1 MRLLGNFAFC
11 FWFLGLA
18 SLAHADRIKDLASL
32 AGVRNNQLVGY
43 GLVVGLSGTGDA
55 NLGITLQSM
64 QAMLS
69 RFGMSTDTSGLSGAN
84 AAAVMVT
91 ADLAPFIKPGQ
102 TLDVTVSALGASA
115 SLRGGTLL
123 MTPLLGADGQT
134 YAIAQGNLAV
144 GGLGVAAADGSSLTV
159 NIPTVGRVPQGAT
172 VEKMV
177 ETPFLENEFL
187 ILNLHRSDFSTA
199 SALSSAVDDIFGQ
212 GTAVPIDGSSIRV
225 QAPADLTQRVSFV
238 SLLENVEVEPATP
251 PAQVIV
257 NSRTGTIII
266 NGNVRVTPAAIT
278 HGSLTVRVT
287 EDPNVQTQTNVVA
300 NDAGIVATPAAP
312 VVTPDS
318 AVDTEEKLA
327 KAFVFDPGIQL
338 TEIVDAINAV
348 GATPSDLVAIL
359 EALKV
364 SGALRAQLISSARG
378 LVAHYAS

>member
-1 MRLLGNFAFC
+1 MAQKLFHTILIVIFALFST
-11 FWFLGLA
+11 A
-18 SLAHADRIKDLASL
+18 VSADRIKDLASL
-32 AGVRNNQLVGY
+32 AGVRANQLVGY
-43 GLVVGLSGTGDA
+43 GLVVGLSGSGDK

-69 RFGMSTDTSGLSGAN
+69 RFGMSTDVAGLNGSN

-91 ADLAPFIKPGQ
+91 AELGPFLKPGQ
-102 TLDVTVSALGASA
+102 TLDVTVSALGAA
-115 SLRGGTLL
+115 ESLRGGTLL

-144 GGLGVAAADGSSLTV
+144 GGLGVQGEDASSLTV

-199 SALSSAVDDIFGQ
+199 AAVAEGIDKIFGE
-212 GTAVPIDGSSIRV
+212 GIAVAIDGSSIRV
-225 QAPADLTQRVSFV
+225 RAPVDPSQRVAFV
-238 SLLENVEVEPATP
+238 GLLGSVEVEPAAP

-278 HGSLTVRVT
+278 HGSLTVRVR
-287 EDPNVQTQTNVVA
+287 EDPKTETQNTVVA
-300 NDAGIVATPAAP
+300 DGDNVIVAPTDPL
-312 VVTPDS
+312 VTPD
-318 AVDTEEKLA
+318 TEITAEEETA
-327 KAFVFDPGIQL
+327 KAFMFDPGVDL
-338 TEIVDAINAV
+338 TDIVDAINAV

-364 SGALRAQLISSARG
+364 SGALRAQLIII
-378 LVAHYAS
+378 

>member
-1 MRLLGNFAFC
+1 MARKLFHTLLIIVFALFSTA
-11 FWFLGLA
+11 A
-18 SLAHADRIKDLASL
+18 SADRIKDLASL
-32 AGVRNNQLVGY
+32 AGVRANQLVGY
-43 GLVVGLSGTGDA
+43 GLVVGLSGSGDK

-69 RFGMSTDTSGLSGAN
+69 RFGMSTDIEGLNGSN

-91 ADLAPFIKPGQ
+91 SELGPFLKPGQ
-102 TLDVTVSALGASA
+102 TLDVTVSALGAA
-115 SLRGGTLL
+115 ESLRGGTLL

-144 GGLGVAAADGSSLTV
+144 GGLGVQGEDNSSLTV

-199 SALSSAVDDIFGQ
+199 AAVAEAIDKIFGD
-212 GTAVPIDGSSIRV
+212 GIAVAIDGSSIRV
-225 QAPADLTQRVSFV
+225 RAPVDPSQRVSFV
-238 SLLENVEVEPATP
+238 GLLESVEVEPSAP

-287 EDPNVQTQTNVVA
+287 EDPKTEAQNTVVA
-300 NDAGIVATPAAP
+300 DGDNVIVAPAEP
-312 VVTPDS
+312 LVTPD
-318 AVDTEEKLA
+318 TEITAQEETA
-327 KAFVFDPGIQL
+327 KAFMFDPGVDL
-338 TEIVDAINAV
+338 TDIVDAINAV

-364 SGALRAQLISSARG
+364 SGALRAQLIII
-378 LVAHYAS
+378 

>member
-1 MRLLGNFAFC
+1 MAQKLFHTLLIVICALFSTA
-11 FWFLGLA
+11 A
-18 SLAHADRIKDLASL
+18 SADRIKDLASL
-32 AGVRNNQLVGY
+32 AGVRANQLVGY
-43 GLVVGLSGTGDA
+43 GLVVGLSGSGDK

-69 RFGMSTDTSGLSGAN
+69 RFGMSTDIAGLNGSN

-91 ADLAPFIKPGQ
+91 AELGPFLKPGQ
-102 TLDVTVSALGASA
+102 TLDVTVSALGAA
-115 SLRGGTLL
+115 ESLRGGTLL

-144 GGLGVAAADGSSLTV
+144 GGLGVQGEDASSLTV

-199 SALSSAVDDIFGQ
+199 AAVAEGIDKIFGD
-212 GTAVPIDGSSIRV
+212 GIAVAIDGSSIRV
-225 QAPADLTQRVSFV
+225 RAPVDPSQRVAFV
-238 SLLENVEVEPATP
+238 GLLESVEVEPAAP

-278 HGSLTVRVT
+278 HGSLTVRVR
-287 EDPNVQTQTNVVA
+287 EDPKTETQNTVVA
-300 NDAGIVATPAAP
+300 DGDNVIVAPTDPL
-312 VVTPDS
+312 VTPD
-318 AVDTEEKLA
+318 TEITAEEETA
-327 KAFVFDPGIQL
+327 KAFMFDPGVDL
-338 TEIVDAINAV
+338 TDIVDAINAV

-364 SGALRAQLISSARG
+364 SGALRAQLIII
-378 LVAHYAS
+378 

>member
-1 MRLLGNFAFC
+1 MRLLVNFAFC
-11 FWFLGLA
+11 FWLSGLA
-18 SLAHADRIKDLASL
+18 SLAHADRIKDLANL

-102 TLDVTVSALGASA
+102 TLDVTVSALGASE

-199 SALSSAVDDIFGQ
+199 SAVSRAVDDIFGQ

-225 QAPADLTQRVSFV
+225 QAPADPTQRVSFV

-318 AVDTEEKLA
+318 TVDTEEKLA

-364 SGALRAQLISSARG
+364 SGALRAQLIII
-378 LVAHYAS
+378 

>member
-1 MRLLGNFAFC
+1 MAQKLFHTLLIVIFALFST
-11 FWFLGLA
+11 A
-18 SLAHADRIKDLASL
+18 VSADRIKDLASL
-32 AGVRNNQLVGY
+32 AGVRANQLVGY
-43 GLVVGLSGTGDA
+43 GLVVGLSGSGDK

-69 RFGMSTDTSGLSGAN
+69 RFGMSTDVAGLNGSN

-91 ADLAPFIKPGQ
+91 AELGPFLKPGQ
-102 TLDVTVSALGASA
+102 TLDVTLSALGAA
-115 SLRGGTLL
+115 ESLRGGTLL

-144 GGLGVAAADGSSLTV
+144 GGLGVQGEDASSLTV

-199 SALSSAVDDIFGQ
+199 AAVAEGIDKIFGD
-212 GTAVPIDGSSIRV
+212 GIAVAIDGSSIRV
-225 QAPADLTQRVSFV
+225 RAPVDPSQRVSFV
-238 SLLENVEVEPATP
+238 GLLESVEVEPAAP

-278 HGSLTVRVT
+278 HGSLTVRVR
-287 EDPNVQTQTNVVA
+287 EDPKTETQNTVVA
-300 NDAGIVATPAAP
+300 DGDNVIVAPTDPL
-312 VVTPDS
+312 VTPD
-318 AVDTEEKLA
+318 TEITAEEETA
-327 KAFVFDPGIQL
+327 KAFMFDPGVDL
-338 TEIVDAINAV
+338 TDIVDAINAV

-364 SGALRAQLISSARG
+364 SGALSAQLIII
-378 LVAHYAS
+378 

>member
-1 MRLLGNFAFC
+1 MKLLIKFAFG
-11 FWFLGLA
+11 FWFSLLA
-18 SLAHADRIKDLASL
+18 NLAHADRIKDLANL

-102 TLDVTVSALGASA
+102 TLDVTVSALGGSD

-199 SALSSAVDDIFGQ
+199 SAVSRAVDDIFGQ
-212 GTAVPIDGSSIRV
+212 GTAIAIDGSSIRV
-225 QAPADLTQRVSFV
+225 QAPADPTQRVSFV

-300 NDAGIVATPAAP
+300 NDAGVIATPAAP

-318 AVDTEEKLA
+318 AVGAEEKLA
-327 KAFVFDPGIQL
+327 NAFVFDPGIQL
-338 TEIVDAINAV
+338 TDIVDAINAV

-364 SGALRAQLISSARG
+364 SGALRAQLIII
-378 LVAHYAS
+378 

>member
-1 MRLLGNFAFC
+1 MMAHKLFHTLLIIVFAF
-11 FWFLGLA
+11 FSTA
-18 SLAHADRIKDLASL
+18 VSADRIKDLASL
-32 AGVRNNQLVGY
+32 AGVRANQLVGY
-43 GLVVGLSGTGDA
+43 GLVVGLSGTGDK

-69 RFGMSTDTSGLSGAN
+69 RFGMSTDVAGLNGSN

-91 ADLAPFIKPGQ
+91 AELGPFLKPGQ
-102 TLDVTVSALGASA
+102 TLDVTVSALGAA
-115 SLRGGTLL
+115 ESLRGGTLL
-123 MTPLLGADGQT
+123 MTPLLGADGLT

-144 GGLGVAAADGSSLTV
+144 GGLGVQGEDDSSLTI

-199 SALSSAVDDIFGQ
+199 AAVAEAIDTIFGD
-212 GTAVPIDGSSIRV
+212 GIAVAIDGSSIRV
-225 QAPADLTQRVSFV
+225 RAPVDPSQRVAFV
-238 SLLENVEVEPATP
+238 GLIESVEVEPAAP

-287 EDPNVQTQTNVVA
+287 EDPKTEAQNTVVA
-300 NDAGIVATPAAP
+300 EGDNVIVAPTDPL
-312 VVTPDS
+312 VTPD
-318 AVDTEEKLA
+318 TEITAEEETA
-327 KAFVFDPGIQL
+327 KAFMFDPGVNL
-338 TEIVDAINAV
+338 TDIVDAINAV

-364 SGALRAQLISSARG
+364 SGALRAQLIII
-378 LVAHYAS
+378 

>member
-1 MRLLGNFAFC
+1 MRLLVNFALC
-11 FWFLGLA
+11 VWLSGLA
-18 SLAHADRIKDLASL
+18 NLAQADRIKDLASL

-69 RFGMSTDTSGLSGAN
+69 RFGMSTDTSGLSGTN

-102 TLDVTVSALGASA
+102 TLDVTVSALGASE

-199 SALSSAVDDIFGQ
+199 SAVSRAVDDIFGQ

-225 QAPADLTQRVSFV
+225 QAPADPTQRVSFV
-238 SLLENVEVEPATP
+238 SLLENVDVEPATP

-287 EDPNVQTQTNVVA
+287 EDPNVQTQTNVIA
-300 NDAGIVATPAAP
+300 NDAGVVATPAAP

-318 AVDTEEKLA
+318 AVDAEEKLA

-338 TEIVDAINAV
+338 TDIVDAINAV

-359 EALKV
+359 EALKF
-364 SGALRAQLISSARG
+364 SGALRAQLIII
-378 LVAHYAS
+378 

>member
-1 MRLLGNFAFC
+1 MTRKLFHTLLIIVFALFST
-11 FWFLGLA
+11 A
-18 SLAHADRIKDLASL
+18 VSADRIKDLASL
-32 AGVRNNQLVGY
+32 AGVRANQLVGY
-43 GLVVGLSGTGDA
+43 GLVVGLSGTGDK

-69 RFGMSTDTSGLSGAN
+69 RFGMSTDIEGLNGSN

-91 ADLAPFIKPGQ
+91 SELGPFLKPGQ
-102 TLDVTVSALGASA
+102 TLDVTVSALGAA
-115 SLRGGTLL
+115 ESLRGGTLL

-144 GGLGVAAADGSSLTV
+144 GGLGVQGEDNSSLTV

-199 SALSSAVDDIFGQ
+199 AAVAEAIDKIFGD
-212 GTAVPIDGSSIRV
+212 GIAVAIDGSSIRV
-225 QAPADLTQRVSFV
+225 RAPVDPSQRVSFV
-238 SLLENVEVEPATP
+238 GLLESVEVEPSAP

-287 EDPNVQTQTNVVA
+287 EDPKTEAQNTVVA
-300 NDAGIVATPAAP
+300 DGDNVIVAPAEP
-312 VVTPDS
+312 LVTPD
-318 AVDTEEKLA
+318 TEITAQEETA
-327 KAFVFDPGIQL
+327 KAFMFDPGVDL
-338 TEIVDAINAV
+338 TDIVDAINAV

-364 SGALRAQLISSARG
+364 SGALRAQLIII
-378 LVAHYAS
+378 

>member
-1 MRLLGNFAFC
+1 MARKLFHTLLIIVFALFST
-11 FWFLGLA
+11 A
-18 SLAHADRIKDLASL
+18 VSADRIKDLASL
-32 AGVRNNQLVGY
+32 AGVRANQLVGY
-43 GLVVGLSGTGDA
+43 GLVVGLSGTGDK

-69 RFGMSTDTSGLSGAN
+69 RFGMSTDIEGLNGSN

-91 ADLAPFIKPGQ
+91 SELGPFLKPGQ
-102 TLDVTVSALGASA
+102 TLDVTVSALGAA
-115 SLRGGTLL
+115 ESLRGGTLL

-144 GGLGVAAADGSSLTV
+144 GGLGVQGEDNSSLTV

-199 SALSSAVDDIFGQ
+199 AAVAEAIDKIFGD
-212 GTAVPIDGSSIRV
+212 GIAVAIDGSSIRV
-225 QAPADLTQRVSFV
+225 RAPVDPSQRVSFV
-238 SLLENVEVEPATP
+238 GLLESVEVEPSAP

-287 EDPNVQTQTNVVA
+287 EDPKTEGQNTVVA
-300 NDAGIVATPAAP
+300 DGDNVIVAPAEP
-312 VVTPDS
+312 LVTPD
-318 AVDTEEKLA
+318 TEITAQEETA
-327 KAFVFDPGIQL
+327 KAFMFDPGVDL
-338 TEIVDAINAV
+338 TDIVDAINAV

-364 SGALRAQLISSARG
+364 SGALRAQLIII
-378 LVAHYAS
+378 

>member
-1 MRLLGNFAFC
+1 MMAHKLFHTLLIIVFAF
-11 FWFLGLA
+11 FSTA
-18 SLAHADRIKDLASL
+18 VSADRIKDLASL
-32 AGVRNNQLVGY
+32 AGVRANQLVGY
-43 GLVVGLSGTGDA
+43 GLVVGLSGTGDK

-69 RFGMSTDTSGLSGAN
+69 RFGMSTDVAGLNGSN

-91 ADLAPFIKPGQ
+91 AELGPFLKPGQ
-102 TLDVTVSALGASA
+102 TLDVTVSALGAA
-115 SLRGGTLL
+115 GSLRGGTLL
-123 MTPLLGADGQT
+123 MTPLLGADGLT

-144 GGLGVAAADGSSLTV
+144 GGLGVQGEDNSSLTV

-199 SALSSAVDDIFGQ
+199 AAVAEAIDKIFGD
-212 GTAVPIDGSSIRV
+212 GIAVAIDGSSIRV
-225 QAPADLTQRVSFV
+225 RAPVDPSQRVAFV
-238 SLLENVEVEPATP
+238 GLIESVEVEPAAP

-287 EDPNVQTQTNVVA
+287 EDPKTEAQNTVVA
-300 NDAGIVATPAAP
+300 EGDNVIVAPTDPL
-312 VVTPDS
+312 VTPD
-318 AVDTEEKLA
+318 TEITAEEETA
-327 KAFVFDPGIQL
+327 KAFMFDPGVNL
-338 TEIVDAINAV
+338 TDIVDAINAV

-364 SGALRAQLISSARG
+364 SGALRAQLIII
-378 LVAHYAS
+378 

>member
-1 MRLLGNFAFC
+1 MAQKLFHTLLIIIFALFST
-11 FWFLGLA
+11 A
-18 SLAHADRIKDLASL
+18 VSADRIKDLASL
-32 AGVRNNQLVGY
+32 AGVRANQLVGY
-43 GLVVGLSGTGDA
+43 GLVVGLSGSGDK

-69 RFGMSTDTSGLSGAN
+69 RFGMSTDVAGLNGSN

-91 ADLAPFIKPGQ
+91 AELGPFLKPGQ
-102 TLDVTVSALGASA
+102 TLDVTVSALGAA
-115 SLRGGTLL
+115 ESLRGGTLL

-144 GGLGVAAADGSSLTV
+144 GGLGVQGEDASSLTV

-199 SALSSAVDDIFGQ
+199 AAVAEGIDKIFGE
-212 GTAVPIDGSSIRV
+212 GIAVAIDGSSIRV
-225 QAPADLTQRVSFV
+225 RAPVDPSQRVAFV
-238 SLLENVEVEPATP
+238 GLLESVEVEPAAP

-278 HGSLTVRVT
+278 HGSLTVRVR
-287 EDPNVQTQTNVVA
+287 EDPKTETQNTVVA
-300 NDAGIVATPAAP
+300 DGDNVIVAPTDPL
-312 VVTPDS
+312 VTPD
-318 AVDTEEKLA
+318 TEITAEEETA
-327 KAFVFDPGIQL
+327 KAFMFDPGVDL
-338 TEIVDAINAV
+338 TDIVDAINAV

-364 SGALRAQLISSARG
+364 SGALRAQLIII
-378 LVAHYAS
+378 

>member
-1 MRLLGNFAFC
+1 MRLLVNFSFC
-11 FWFLGLA
+11 FWLSGLA
-18 SLAHADRIKDLASL
+18 SLAYADRIKDLANL

-102 TLDVTVSALGASA
+102 TLDVTVSALGASE

-199 SALSSAVDDIFGQ
+199 SAVSRAVDDIFGQ

-225 QAPADLTQRVSFV
+225 QAPADPTQRVSFV

-287 EDPNVQTQTNVVA
+287 EDPNVQTQTNVIA
-300 NDAGIVATPAAP
+300 NDAGVVATPAAP

-318 AVDTEEKLA
+318 AVDAEEKMA

-338 TEIVDAINAV
+338 TDIVDAINAV

-364 SGALRAQLISSARG
+364 SGALRAQLIII
-378 LVAHYAS
+378 

>member
-1 MRLLGNFAFC
+1 MAQKLFHTLLIVIFALFST
-11 FWFLGLA
+11 A
-18 SLAHADRIKDLASL
+18 VSADRIKDLASL
-32 AGVRNNQLVGY
+32 AGVRANQLVGY
-43 GLVVGLSGTGDA
+43 GLVVGLSGSGDK

-69 RFGMSTDTSGLSGAN
+69 RFGMSTDVAGLNGSN

-91 ADLAPFIKPGQ
+91 AELGPFLKPGQ
-102 TLDVTVSALGASA
+102 TLDVTVSALGAA
-115 SLRGGTLL
+115 ESLRGGTLL

-144 GGLGVAAADGSSLTV
+144 GGLGVQGEDASSLTV

-199 SALSSAVDDIFGQ
+199 AAVAEGIDKIFGD
-212 GTAVPIDGSSIRV
+212 GIAVAIDGSSIRV
-225 QAPADLTQRVSFV
+225 RAPVDPSQRVAFV
-238 SLLENVEVEPATP
+238 GLLESVEVEPAAP

-278 HGSLTVRVT
+278 HGSLTVRVR
-287 EDPNVQTQTNVVA
+287 EDPKTDTQNTVVA
-300 NDAGIVATPAAP
+300 DGDNVIVAPTDPL
-312 VVTPDS
+312 VTPD
-318 AVDTEEKLA
+318 TEITAEEETA
-327 KAFVFDPGIQL
+327 KAFMFDPGVDL
-338 TEIVDAINAV
+338 TDIVDAINAV

-364 SGALRAQLISSARG
+364 SGALRAQLIII
-378 LVAHYAS
+378 

>member
-1 MRLLGNFAFC
+1 MARKLFHTLLIIVFALFST
-11 FWFLGLA
+11 A
-18 SLAHADRIKDLASL
+18 VSADRIKDLASL
-32 AGVRNNQLVGY
+32 AGVRANQLVGY
-43 GLVVGLSGTGDA
+43 GLVVGLSGTGDK

-69 RFGMSTDTSGLSGAN
+69 RFGMSTDIEGLNGSN

-91 ADLAPFIKPGQ
+91 SELGPFLKPGQ
-102 TLDVTVSALGASA
+102 TLDVTVSALGAA
-115 SLRGGTLL
+115 ESLRGGTLL

-144 GGLGVAAADGSSLTV
+144 GGLGVQGEDNSSLTV

-199 SALSSAVDDIFGQ
+199 AAVAEAIDKIFGD
-212 GTAVPIDGSSIRV
+212 GIAVALDGSSIRV
-225 QAPADLTQRVSFV
+225 RAPVDPSQRVSFV
-238 SLLENVEVEPATP
+238 GLLESVEVEPSAP

-287 EDPNVQTQTNVVA
+287 EDPKTEAQNTVVA
-300 NDAGIVATPAAP
+300 DGDNVIVAPAEP
-312 VVTPDS
+312 LVTPD
-318 AVDTEEKLA
+318 TEITAQEETA
-327 KAFVFDPGIQL
+327 KAFMFDPGVDL
-338 TEIVDAINAV
+338 TDIVDAINAV

-364 SGALRAQLISSARG
+364 SGALRAQLIII
-378 LVAHYAS
+378 

>member
-1 MRLLGNFAFC
+1 MAQKLFHTILIVIFALFST
-11 FWFLGLA
+11 A
-18 SLAHADRIKDLASL
+18 VSADRIKDLASL
-32 AGVRNNQLVGY
+32 AGVRANQLVGY
-43 GLVVGLSGTGDA
+43 GLVVGLSGSGDK

-69 RFGMSTDTSGLSGAN
+69 RFGMSTDIAGLNGSN

-91 ADLAPFIKPGQ
+91 AELGPFLKPGQ
-102 TLDVTVSALGASA
+102 TLDVTVSALGAA
-115 SLRGGTLL
+115 ESLRGGTLL

-144 GGLGVAAADGSSLTV
+144 GGLGVQGEDASSLTV

-199 SALSSAVDDIFGQ
+199 AAVAEGIDKIFGD
-212 GTAVPIDGSSIRV
+212 GIAVAIDGSSIRV
-225 QAPADLTQRVSFV
+225 RAPVDPSQRVSFV
-238 SLLENVEVEPATP
+238 GLLESVEVEPAAP

-278 HGSLTVRVT
+278 HGSLTVRVR
-287 EDPNVQTQTNVVA
+287 EDPKTETQNTVVA
-300 NDAGIVATPAAP
+300 DGENIIVAPTDPL
-312 VVTPDS
+312 VTPDTGIT
-318 AVDTEEKLA
+318 AQEETA
-327 KAFVFDPGIQL
+327 KAFMFDPGVDL
-338 TEIVDAINAV
+338 TDIVDAINAV

-364 SGALRAQLISSARG
+364 SGALRAQLIII
-378 LVAHYAS
+378 

>member
-1 MRLLGNFAFC
+1 MAHKLLHTLLSIVFALFST
-11 FWFLGLA
+11 A
-18 SLAHADRIKDLASL
+18 VSADRIKDLASL
-32 AGVRNNQLVGY
+32 AGVRANQLVGY
-43 GLVVGLSGTGDA
+43 GLVVGLSGSGDK

-69 RFGMSTDTSGLSGAN
+69 RFGMSTDIAGLNGSN

-91 ADLAPFIKPGQ
+91 AELGPFLKPGQ
-102 TLDVTVSALGASA
+102 TLDVTVSALGAA
-115 SLRGGTLL
+115 ESLRGGTLL

-144 GGLGVAAADGSSLTV
+144 GGLGVQGDDNSSLTV

-199 SALSSAVDDIFGQ
+199 ASVAEAIDKIFGD
-212 GTAVPIDGSSIRV
+212 GIAVAIDGSSIRV
-225 QAPADLTQRVSFV
+225 RAPVDPSQRVSFV
-238 SLLENVEVEPATP
+238 GLLESVEVEPSAP

-287 EDPNVQTQTNVVA
+287 EDPKTEAQNTVVA
-300 NDAGIVATPAAP
+300 DGENIIVAPAEP
-312 VVTPDS
+312 LVTPD
-318 AVDTEEKLA
+318 TEIDVQEETA
-327 KAFVFDPGIQL
+327 KAFMFDPGVDL
-338 TEIVDAINAV
+338 TDIVDAINAV

-364 SGALRAQLISSARG
+364 SGALRAQLIII
-378 LVAHYAS
+378 

>member
-1 MRLLGNFAFC
+1 MAHKLFHTLLIIVFALFST
-11 FWFLGLA
+11 A
-18 SLAHADRIKDLASL
+18 VSADRIKDLASL
-32 AGVRNNQLVGY
+32 AGVRANQLVGY
-43 GLVVGLSGTGDA
+43 GLVVGLSGSGDK

-69 RFGMSTDTSGLSGAN
+69 RFGMSTDIAGLNGSN

-91 ADLAPFIKPGQ
+91 AELGPFLKPGQ
-102 TLDVTVSALGASA
+102 TLDVTVSALGAA
-115 SLRGGTLL
+115 ESLRGGTLL

-144 GGLGVAAADGSSLTV
+144 GGLGVQGEDNSSLTV

-199 SALSSAVDDIFGQ
+199 AAVAEAIDKIFGD
-212 GTAVPIDGSSIRV
+212 GIAVAIDGSSIRV
-225 QAPADLTQRVSFV
+225 RAPVDPSQRVSFV
-238 SLLENVEVEPATP
+238 GLLESVEVEPSAP

-287 EDPNVQTQTNVVA
+287 EDPKTEAQNTVVA
-300 NDAGIVATPAAP
+300 DGDNVIVAPAEP
-312 VVTPDS
+312 LVTPD
-318 AVDTEEKLA
+318 TEITAQEETA
-327 KAFVFDPGIQL
+327 KAFMFDPGVDL
-338 TEIVDAINAV
+338 TDIVDAINAV

-364 SGALRAQLISSARG
+364 SGALRAQLIII
-378 LVAHYAS
+378 

>member
-1 MRLLGNFAFC
+1 MMAHKLFHTLLIIVFAF
-11 FWFLGLA
+11 FSTA
-18 SLAHADRIKDLASL
+18 VSADRIKDLASL
-32 AGVRNNQLVGY
+32 AGVRANQLVGY
-43 GLVVGLSGTGDA
+43 GLVVGLSGTGDK

-69 RFGMSTDTSGLSGAN
+69 RFGMSTDVAGLNGSN

-91 ADLAPFIKPGQ
+91 AELGPFLKPGQ
-102 TLDVTVSALGASA
+102 TLDVTVSALGAA
-115 SLRGGTLL
+115 ESLRGGTLL
-123 MTPLLGADGQT
+123 MTPLLGADGLT

-144 GGLGVAAADGSSLTV
+144 GGLGVQGEDDSSLTV

-199 SALSSAVDDIFGQ
+199 AAVAEAIDTIFGD
-212 GTAVPIDGSSIRV
+212 GIAVAIDGSSIRV
-225 QAPADLTQRVSFV
+225 RAPVDPSQRVAFV
-238 SLLENVEVEPATP
+238 GLLESVEVEPAAP

-287 EDPNVQTQTNVVA
+287 EDPKTEAQNTVVA
-300 NDAGIVATPAAP
+300 DGDNVIVAPTDPL
-312 VVTPDS
+312 VTPD
-318 AVDTEEKLA
+318 TEITAEEETA
-327 KAFVFDPGIQL
+327 KAFMFDPGVNL
-338 TEIVDAINAV
+338 TDIVDAINAV

-364 SGALRAQLISSARG
+364 SGALRAQLIII
-378 LVAHYAS
+378 

>member
-1 MRLLGNFAFC
+1 MAQKFIHTLLIIGFALFST
-11 FWFLGLA
+11 A
-18 SLAHADRIKDLASL
+18 VSADRIKDLASL
-32 AGVRNNQLVGY
+32 AGVRANQLVGY
-43 GLVVGLSGTGDA
+43 GLVVGLSGSGDK

-69 RFGMSTDTSGLSGAN
+69 RFGMSTDVTGLNGSN

-91 ADLAPFIKPGQ
+91 AELGPFLKPGQ
-102 TLDVTVSALGASA
+102 TLDVTVSALGAA
-115 SLRGGTLL
+115 ESLRGGTLL

-144 GGLGVAAADGSSLTV
+144 GGLGVQGEDNSSLTV

-177 ETPFLENEFL
+177 ETPFLENEYL

-199 SALSSAVDDIFGQ
+199 AAVAEAVDKIFGD
-212 GTAVPIDGSSIRV
+212 GIAVAIDGSSIRV
-225 QAPADLTQRVSFV
+225 RAPVDPSQRVAFV
-238 SLLENVEVEPATP
+238 GLLESVEVEPAAP

-287 EDPNVQTQTNVVA
+287 EDPQTDAQNTVVA
-300 NDAGIVATPAAP
+300 EGDNVIVAPTDPL
-312 VVTPDS
+312 VTPDT
-318 AVDTEEKLA
+318 AIEAKEETA
-327 KAFVFDPGIQL
+327 KAFMFDPGVDL
-338 TEIVDAINAV
+338 TDIVDAINAV

-364 SGALRAQLISSARG
+364 SGALRAQLIII
-378 LVAHYAS
+378 

>member
-1 MRLLGNFAFC
+1 MMAHKLFHTLLIIVFAF
-11 FWFLGLA
+11 FSTA
-18 SLAHADRIKDLASL
+18 VSADRIKDLASL
-32 AGVRNNQLVGY
+32 AGVRANQLVGY
-43 GLVVGLSGTGDA
+43 GLVVGLSGTGDK

-69 RFGMSTDTSGLSGAN
+69 RFGMSTDVAGLNGSN

-91 ADLAPFIKPGQ
+91 AELGPFLKPGQ
-102 TLDVTVSALGASA
+102 TLDVTVSALGAA
-115 SLRGGTLL
+115 GSLRGGTLL
-123 MTPLLGADGQT
+123 MTPLLGADGLT

-144 GGLGVAAADGSSLTV
+144 GGLGVQGEDDSSLTV

-199 SALSSAVDDIFGQ
+199 AAVAEAIDTIFGD
-212 GTAVPIDGSSIRV
+212 GIAVAIDGSSIRV
-225 QAPADLTQRVSFV
+225 RAPVDPSQRVAFV
-238 SLLENVEVEPATP
+238 GLLESVEVEPAAP
-251 PAQVIV
+251 PAQVVV

-287 EDPNVQTQTNVVA
+287 EDPKTEAQNTVVA
-300 NDAGIVATPAAP
+300 DGDNVIVAPTDPL
-312 VVTPDS
+312 VTPD
-318 AVDTEEKLA
+318 TEITAEEETA
-327 KAFVFDPGIQL
+327 KAFMFDPGVNL
-338 TEIVDAINAV
+338 TDIVDAINAV

-364 SGALRAQLISSARG
+364 SGALRAQLIII
-378 LVAHYAS
+378 

>member
-1 MRLLGNFAFC
+1 MAHKLFHTLLIIVFALFST
-11 FWFLGLA
+11 A
-18 SLAHADRIKDLASL
+18 VSADRIKDLASL
-32 AGVRNNQLVGY
+32 AGVRANQLVGY
-43 GLVVGLSGTGDA
+43 GLVVGLSGSGDK

-69 RFGMSTDTSGLSGAN
+69 RFGMSTDIAGLNGSN

-91 ADLAPFIKPGQ
+91 AELGPFLKPGQ
-102 TLDVTVSALGASA
+102 TLDVTVSALGAA
-115 SLRGGTLL
+115 ESLRGGTLL

-144 GGLGVAAADGSSLTV
+144 GGLGVQGDDNSSLTV

-199 SALSSAVDDIFGQ
+199 ASVAEAIDKIFGD
-212 GTAVPIDGSSIRV
+212 GIAVAIDGSSIRV
-225 QAPADLTQRVSFV
+225 RAPVDPSQRVSFV
-238 SLLENVEVEPATP
+238 GLLESVEVEPSAP

-287 EDPNVQTQTNVVA
+287 EDPKTEAQNTVVA
-300 NDAGIVATPAAP
+300 DGENIIVAPAEP
-312 VVTPDS
+312 LVTPD
-318 AVDTEEKLA
+318 TEIDVQEETA
-327 KAFVFDPGIQL
+327 KAFMFDPGVDL
-338 TEIVDAINAV
+338 TDIVDAINAV

-364 SGALRAQLISSARG
+364 SGALRAQLIII
-378 LVAHYAS
+378 

>member
-1 MRLLGNFAFC
+1 MMAHKLFHTLLIIVFAF
-11 FWFLGLA
+11 FSTA
-18 SLAHADRIKDLASL
+18 VSADRIKDLASL
-32 AGVRNNQLVGY
+32 AGVRANQLVGY
-43 GLVVGLSGTGDA
+43 GLVVGLSGTGDK

-69 RFGMSTDTSGLSGAN
+69 RFGMSTDVAGLNGSN

-91 ADLAPFIKPGQ
+91 AELGPFLKPGQ
-102 TLDVTVSALGASA
+102 TLDVTVSALGAA
-115 SLRGGTLL
+115 GSLRGGTLL
-123 MTPLLGADGQT
+123 MTPLLGADGLT

-144 GGLGVAAADGSSLTV
+144 GGLGVQGEDDSSLTV

-199 SALSSAVDDIFGQ
+199 AAVAEAIDTIFGD
-212 GTAVPIDGSSIRV
+212 GIAVAIDGSSIRV
-225 QAPADLTQRVSFV
+225 RAPVDPSQRVAFV
-238 SLLENVEVEPATP
+238 GLLESVEVEPAAP

-287 EDPNVQTQTNVVA
+287 EDPKTEAQNTVVA
-300 NDAGIVATPAAP
+300 DGDNVIVAPTDPL
-312 VVTPDS
+312 VTPD
-318 AVDTEEKLA
+318 TEITAEEETA
-327 KAFVFDPGIQL
+327 KAFMFDPGVNL
-338 TEIVDAINAV
+338 TDIVDAINAV

-364 SGALRAQLISSARG
+364 SGALRAQLIII
-378 LVAHYAS
+378 

>member
-1 MRLLGNFAFC
+1 MAQKLFHTILIVIFALFST
-11 FWFLGLA
+11 A
-18 SLAHADRIKDLASL
+18 VSADRIKDLASL
-32 AGVRNNQLVGY
+32 AGVRANQLVGY
-43 GLVVGLSGTGDA
+43 GLVVGLSGSGDK

-69 RFGMSTDTSGLSGAN
+69 RFGMSTDVAGLNGSN

-91 ADLAPFIKPGQ
+91 AELGPFLKPGQ
-102 TLDVTVSALGASA
+102 TLDVTVSALGAA
-115 SLRGGTLL
+115 ESLRGGTLL

-144 GGLGVAAADGSSLTV
+144 GGLGVQGEDASSLTV

-199 SALSSAVDDIFGQ
+199 AAVAEGIDKIFGE
-212 GTAVPIDGSSIRV
+212 GIAVAIDGSSIRV
-225 QAPADLTQRVSFV
+225 RAPVDPSQRVAFV
-238 SLLENVEVEPATP
+238 GLLESVEVEPAAP

-278 HGSLTVRVT
+278 HGSLTVRVR
-287 EDPNVQTQTNVVA
+287 EDPKTETQNTVVA
-300 NDAGIVATPAAP
+300 DGDNVIVAPTDPL
-312 VVTPDS
+312 VTPD
-318 AVDTEEKLA
+318 TEITAEEETA
-327 KAFVFDPGIQL
+327 KAFMFDPGVNL
-338 TEIVDAINAV
+338 TDIVDAINAV

-364 SGALRAQLISSARG
+364 SGALRAQLIII
-378 LVAHYAS
+378 

>member
-1 MRLLGNFAFC
+1 MAQKLFHTLLIVIFALF
-11 FWFLGLA
+11 
-18 SLAHADRIKDLASL
+18 STTVSADRIKDLASL
-32 AGVRNNQLVGY
+32 AGVRANQLVGY
-43 GLVVGLSGTGDA
+43 GLVVGLSGTGDK

-69 RFGMSTDTSGLSGAN
+69 RFGMSTDVTGLNGSN

-91 ADLAPFIKPGQ
+91 AELGPFLKPGQ
-102 TLDVTVSALGASA
+102 ALDVTVSALGAA
-115 SLRGGTLL
+115 ESLRGGTLL

-144 GGLGVAAADGSSLTV
+144 GGLGVQGEDNSSLTV

-199 SALSSAVDDIFGQ
+199 AAVAEAIDKIFGD
-212 GTAVPIDGSSIRV
+212 GIAVAIDGSSIRV
-225 QAPADLTQRVSFV
+225 RAPIDPSQRVSFV
-238 SLLENVEVEPATP
+238 GLLESVEVEPSAP

-287 EDPNVQTQTNVVA
+287 EDPKTEAQNTAVA
-300 NDAGIVATPAAP
+300 DGDNIIVAPAEP
-312 VVTPDS
+312 LVTPD
-318 AVDTEEKLA
+318 TEITSQEETA
-327 KAFVFDPGIQL
+327 KAFMFDPGVDL
-338 TEIVDAINAV
+338 TDIVDAINAV

-364 SGALRAQLISSARG
+364 SGALRAQLIII
-378 LVAHYAS
+378 

>member
-1 MRLLGNFAFC
+1 MAQKLFHTILIVIFALFST
-11 FWFLGLA
+11 A
-18 SLAHADRIKDLASL
+18 VSADRIKDLASL
-32 AGVRNNQLVGY
+32 AGVRANQLVGY
-43 GLVVGLSGTGDA
+43 GLVVGLSGSGDK

-69 RFGMSTDTSGLSGAN
+69 RFGMSTDIAGLNGSN

-91 ADLAPFIKPGQ
+91 AELGPFLKPGQ
-102 TLDVTVSALGASA
+102 TLDVTVSALGAA
-115 SLRGGTLL
+115 ESLRGGTLL

-144 GGLGVAAADGSSLTV
+144 GGLGVQGEDASSLTV

-199 SALSSAVDDIFGQ
+199 AAVAEGIDKIFGD
-212 GTAVPIDGSSIRV
+212 GIAVAIDGSSIRV
-225 QAPADLTQRVSFV
+225 RAPVDPSQRVAFV
-238 SLLENVEVEPATP
+238 GLLESVEVEPAAP

-278 HGSLTVRVT
+278 HGSLTVRVR
-287 EDPNVQTQTNVVA
+287 EDPKTDTQNTVVA
-300 NDAGIVATPAAP
+300 DGDNVIVAPTDPL
-312 VVTPDS
+312 VTPD
-318 AVDTEEKLA
+318 TEITAEEETA
-327 KAFVFDPGIQL
+327 KAFMFDPGVDL
-338 TEIVDAINAV
+338 TDIVDAINAV

-364 SGALRAQLISSARG
+364 SGALRAQLIII
-378 LVAHYAS
+378 